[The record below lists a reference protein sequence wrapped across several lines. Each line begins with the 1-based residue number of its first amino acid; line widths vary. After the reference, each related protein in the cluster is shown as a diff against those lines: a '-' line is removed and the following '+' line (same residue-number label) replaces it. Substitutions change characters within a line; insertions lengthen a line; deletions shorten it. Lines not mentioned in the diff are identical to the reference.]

1 MARAL
6 KYLSSKQAALVG
18 FVFTLPFL
26 ILNKVA
32 NDQIEPFY
40 ALIQTNGFLVN
51 TFAYVLLAISLLL
64 LPIGAIISIQPLFQK
79 TNERH
84 KIYFVNIILSITMI
98 LFFIVI
104 SFALGSEIY
113 ECEVLRIPNCD

>member
-1 MARAL
+1 MARTL
-6 KYLSSKQAALVG
+6 KYLSSKQAAFVG

-26 ILNKVA
+26 ILNKIA

-40 ALIQTNGFLVN
+40 ALIQTNGFFVN
-51 TFAYVLLAISLLL
+51 PFAYFLLAISLLL

-84 KIYFVNIILSITMI
+84 KTYFINIILSITLI

-104 SFALGSEIY
+104 SLAFGSEIY
-113 ECEVLRIPNCD
+113 QCEVLRVPNCD